1 MKALADVVANKLRP
15 RSARAALLQVVGF
28 GAISFAL
35 GMWLVPVGIGA
46 AGVSLIVMSG
56 LLE

>member
-1 MKALADVVANKLRP
+1 MANKLRP